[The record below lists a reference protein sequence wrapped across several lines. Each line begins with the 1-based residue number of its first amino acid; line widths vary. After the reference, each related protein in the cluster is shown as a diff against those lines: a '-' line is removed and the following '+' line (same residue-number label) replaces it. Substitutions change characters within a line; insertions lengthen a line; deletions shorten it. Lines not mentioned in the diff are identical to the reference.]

1 MKKGI
6 RKILAAM
13 LSAAMVVSVFPSSVT
28 AAPENAETAGATQ
41 EEQTE
46 AAAEP
51 AEESVQPE
59 ETAET
64 AAQDSEEAEQ
74 PEASAEEQAVEAQ
87 AVQESL
93 QARSIDW
100 EALKE
105 YIRKAIFQDY
115 ESTAVNLSE
124 FSLQEEEA
132 ATVTD
137 EVLTESNATTLVDT
151 EFVENEEGQVETMT
165 ISMDPELKA
174 VAQELDEL
182 SDGEGEE
189 GSQEGPIPMTDE
201 QKQQVLDAYAAY
213 QEYVA
218 ANPDYFGIQTPFFAN
233 KETNDTDWGPL
244 GSLMVIAGMT
254 EDKIE
259 SGEVTFEMLYGT
271 VQMFHQGNQ
280 AAVENMGS
288 QLLAVKDQA
297 LSHLDDSMSTVEKL
311 LVLNDWLADW
321 STFDMAYIMNMAAPE
336 PADTGIDPNIQ
347 GLWEGNQFGPLCLKK
362 GVCLGYSN
370 AYTYLVQWAFPE
382 IYKNADGSWKT
393 KEELN
398 YVTKSEQAVDE
409 NGNPAVDENGNAVM
423 VDVQEWSPDAAYM
436 VDYVRITYDATVT
449 MFGEP
454 QENFGS
460 DHYWNAVK
468 VDGEWYYVDPCYTD
482 IYIECMIRERV
493 ETDGNM
499 NHMYFMVSDPTVR
512 QLYDG
517 YYKSL
522 DTLYQ
527 DIATDQTYQQSWIAF
542 AKSPVDEVDNKYYY
556 FYDSTD
562 LISLMGQYGGMGGN
576 TSTQASSR
584 AGYEDLMGDSDYQ
597 LVYRDGDSADSANE
611 FTTLV
616 NFVDGT
622 VLNPSNGEM
631 EENSLIKELYEE
643 HLDYQE
649 KFPSVAISGSVYNG
663 VFYFNIS
670 NCILSYD
677 LSTGEV
683 AKVMEYNKVSAHRD
697 LSVALGGMGFSVVP
711 DDSEDVDL
719 TVYNNPIASM
729 TIKDDGN
736 MYVSVATNY
745 GWISGKTSMEDT
757 ENLGY
762 AYQETNYNPGYNSYF
777 NYNDE
782 INDNDE
788 FMWSANFVDTIAM
801 SHLTG
806 SEHTYEDVTVAPSC
820 GREGFTESRCTE
832 CGMIEPGTE
841 RTDIKEALGH
851 HYVQMEDQH
860 YTKDED
866 GNFNTETVYICAG
879 CLDAKSELD
888 EGEVAGE
895 HTYGEPTFT
904 WSEDHSACTAEFS
917 CAVCST
923 QNLDCLQ
930 GVENPVQTVE
940 CEVTSDNEGFDCA
953 AGGTITYTAT
963 CEFNGK
969 EYTTEEAVEI
979 PAGEHV
985 YGEPTFTWADDY
997 STCKITFECANCG
1010 TTVEED
1016 CTVTSET
1023 TEATCTEDGKNIYT
1037 ATYTIGETTYTD
1049 TKEEAIPAKGHDYVY
1064 TDNGDGTHTVTCN
1077 NCDLNEVENCEY
1089 EDYTCTKCGAVNNDA
1104 VAPVEGLTATSAGK
1118 QKVRISWQASE
1129 GADGYLICRKQND
1142 VYDGV
1147 IGYVV
1152 GEDVT
1157 SYTDKEALDTDYSF
1171 YWVFPYVQDSEGNVI
1186 EGRCPKYVYG
1196 MGVTAPVKNL
1206 KATSVNDG
1214 VLLSWTMSND
1224 AEGYLVYG
1232 IKNGGSY
1239 SYIGMVNDGRTQFK
1253 DKGASST
1260 EWSFYWVF
1268 PYHTNDDGKMI
1279 PGRCPQYVYGRAAS
1293 TSITDF
1299 KATSVEG
1306 GVELTWNDTSDADGY
1321 LIYGRRAGGAYESI
1335 GMTTTGMKYTDTEAS
1350 ATEYNYY
1357 WVYPYKT
1364 DSNGNVTVGVGSD
1377 YVYAMAK

>member
-201 QKQQVLDAYAAY
+201 QKKQVLDAYAAY

-244 GSLMVIAGMT
+244 GSLLVIAGMT

-522 DTLYQ
+522 DTLA
-527 DIATDQTYQQSWIAF
+527 I
-542 AKSPVDEVDNKYYY
+542 
-556 FYDSTD
+556 
-562 LISLMGQYGGMGGN
+562 
-576 TSTQASSR
+576 
-584 AGYEDLMGDSDYQ
+584 
-597 LVYRDGDSADSANE
+597 
-611 FTTLV
+611 
-616 NFVDGT
+616 
-622 VLNPSNGEM
+622 
-631 EENSLIKELYEE
+631 
-643 HLDYQE
+643 LDCFR
-649 KFPSVAISGSVYNG
+649 K
-663 VFYFNIS
+663 
-670 NCILSYD
+670 
-677 LSTGEV
+677 
-683 AKVMEYNKVSAHRD
+683 
-697 LSVALGGMGFSVVP
+697 
-711 DDSEDVDL
+711 
-719 TVYNNPIASM
+719 
-729 TIKDDGN
+729 
-736 MYVSVATNY
+736 
-745 GWISGKTSMEDT
+745 
-757 ENLGY
+757 
-762 AYQETNYNPGYNSYF
+762 
-777 NYNDE
+777 
-782 INDNDE
+782 
-788 FMWSANFVDTIAM
+788 
-801 SHLTG
+801 
-806 SEHTYEDVTVAPSC
+806 
-820 GREGFTESRCTE
+820 
-832 CGMIEPGTE
+832 EPG
-841 RTDIKEALGH
+841 
-851 HYVQMEDQH
+851 
-860 YTKDED
+860 
-866 GNFNTETVYICAG
+866 
-879 CLDAKSELD
+879 
-888 EGEVAGE
+888 
-895 HTYGEPTFT
+895 
-904 WSEDHSACTAEFS
+904 
-917 CAVCST
+917 
-923 QNLDCLQ
+923 
-930 GVENPVQTVE
+930 
-940 CEVTSDNEGFDCA
+940 
-953 AGGTITYTAT
+953 
-963 CEFNGK
+963 
-969 EYTTEEAVEI
+969 
-979 PAGEHV
+979 
-985 YGEPTFTWADDY
+985 
-997 STCKITFECANCG
+997 
-1010 TTVEED
+1010 
-1016 CTVTSET
+1016 
-1023 TEATCTEDGKNIYT
+1023 
-1037 ATYTIGETTYTD
+1037 
-1049 TKEEAIPAKGHDYVY
+1049 
-1064 TDNGDGTHTVTCN
+1064 
-1077 NCDLNEVENCEY
+1077 
-1089 EDYTCTKCGAVNNDA
+1089 
-1104 VAPVEGLTATSAGK
+1104 
-1118 QKVRISWQASE
+1118 
-1129 GADGYLICRKQND
+1129 
-1142 VYDGV
+1142 
-1147 IGYVV
+1147 
-1152 GEDVT
+1152 
-1157 SYTDKEALDTDYSF
+1157 
-1171 YWVFPYVQDSEGNVI
+1171 
-1186 EGRCPKYVYG
+1186 GR
-1196 MGVTAPVKNL
+1196 
-1206 KATSVNDG
+1206 S
-1214 VLLSWTMSND
+1214 
-1224 AEGYLVYG
+1224 
-1232 IKNGGSY
+1232 
-1239 SYIGMVNDGRTQFK
+1239 R
-1253 DKGASST
+1253 
-1260 EWSFYWVF
+1260 
-1268 PYHTNDDGKMI
+1268 
-1279 PGRCPQYVYGRAAS
+1279 
-1293 TSITDF
+1293 
-1299 KATSVEG
+1299 
-1306 GVELTWNDTSDADGY
+1306 
-1321 LIYGRRAGGAYESI
+1321 
-1335 GMTTTGMKYTDTEAS
+1335 
-1350 ATEYNYY
+1350 
-1357 WVYPYKT
+1357 
-1364 DSNGNVTVGVGSD
+1364 
-1377 YVYAMAK
+1377 

>member
-677 LSTGEV
+677 LSTSFNRRGC
-683 AKVMEYNKVSAHRD
+683 KS
-697 LSVALGGMGFSVVP
+697 
-711 DDSEDVDL
+711 
-719 TVYNNPIASM
+719 
-729 TIKDDGN
+729 
-736 MYVSVATNY
+736 Y
-745 GWISGKTSMEDT
+745 G
-757 ENLGY
+757 
-762 AYQETNYNPGYNSYF
+762 
-777 NYNDE
+777 
-782 INDNDE
+782 
-788 FMWSANFVDTIAM
+788 
-801 SHLTG
+801 
-806 SEHTYEDVTVAPSC
+806 
-820 GREGFTESRCTE
+820 
-832 CGMIEPGTE
+832 
-841 RTDIKEALGH
+841 
-851 HYVQMEDQH
+851 VQ
-860 YTKDED
+860 
-866 GNFNTETVYICAG
+866 
-879 CLDAKSELD
+879 
-888 EGEVAGE
+888 
-895 HTYGEPTFT
+895 
-904 WSEDHSACTAEFS
+904 
-917 CAVCST
+917 
-923 QNLDCLQ
+923 
-930 GVENPVQTVE
+930 
-940 CEVTSDNEGFDCA
+940 
-953 AGGTITYTAT
+953 
-963 CEFNGK
+963 
-969 EYTTEEAVEI
+969 
-979 PAGEHV
+979 
-985 YGEPTFTWADDY
+985 
-997 STCKITFECANCG
+997 
-1010 TTVEED
+1010 
-1016 CTVTSET
+1016 
-1023 TEATCTEDGKNIYT
+1023 
-1037 ATYTIGETTYTD
+1037 
-1049 TKEEAIPAKGHDYVY
+1049 
-1064 TDNGDGTHTVTCN
+1064 
-1077 NCDLNEVENCEY
+1077 
-1089 EDYTCTKCGAVNNDA
+1089 
-1104 VAPVEGLTATSAGK
+1104 
-1118 QKVRISWQASE
+1118 
-1129 GADGYLICRKQND
+1129 
-1142 VYDGV
+1142 
-1147 IGYVV
+1147 
-1152 GEDVT
+1152 
-1157 SYTDKEALDTDYSF
+1157 
-1171 YWVFPYVQDSEGNVI
+1171 
-1186 EGRCPKYVYG
+1186 
-1196 MGVTAPVKNL
+1196 
-1206 KATSVNDG
+1206 
-1214 VLLSWTMSND
+1214 
-1224 AEGYLVYG
+1224 
-1232 IKNGGSY
+1232 
-1239 SYIGMVNDGRTQFK
+1239 
-1253 DKGASST
+1253 
-1260 EWSFYWVF
+1260 
-1268 PYHTNDDGKMI
+1268 
-1279 PGRCPQYVYGRAAS
+1279 
-1293 TSITDF
+1293 
-1299 KATSVEG
+1299 
-1306 GVELTWNDTSDADGY
+1306 
-1321 LIYGRRAGGAYESI
+1321 
-1335 GMTTTGMKYTDTEAS
+1335 
-1350 ATEYNYY
+1350 
-1357 WVYPYKT
+1357 
-1364 DSNGNVTVGVGSD
+1364 
-1377 YVYAMAK
+1377 

>member
-41 EEQTE
+41 EEQ

-59 ETAET
+59 ETAEA

-74 PEASAEEQAVEAQ
+74 PEVSAEEQAAEAQ

-201 QKQQVLDAYAAY
+201 QKKQVLDAYAAY

-244 GSLMVIAGMT
+244 GSLLVIAGMT

-311 LVLNDWLADW
+311 LVLNDWLAKW
-321 STFDMAYIMNMAAPE
+321 STFDMAYIMEMEAPE
-336 PADTGIDPNIQ
+336 PVDSGIDPNIQ
-347 GLWEGNQFGPLCLKK
+347 GLWEGNQFGPLCLRK

-382 IYKNADGSWKT
+382 IYRENGQKDGPWKT
-393 KEELN
+393 KAQLN
-398 YVTKSEQAVDE
+398 YVTKSVQAVDE
-409 NGNPAVDENGNAVM
+409 NGNPAVDDNNNPVM

-468 VDGEWYYVDPCYTD
+468 VDGKWYYVDPCYTD

-499 NHMYFMVSDPTVR
+499 NHMYFMVSDDTVR
-512 QLYDG
+512 QLYDE
-517 YYKSL
+517 YYDSL
-522 DTLYQ
+522 DTLYEG
-527 DIATDQTYQQSWIAF
+527 IATDQTYQKSWIAY
-542 AKSPVDEVDNKYYY
+542 AKSPVDVVDNDYYY

-562 LISLMGQYGGMGGN
+562 LIELMGQYGGMGGN

-584 AGYEDLMGDSDYQ
+584 AGYEDIMGDSEYQ
-597 LVYRDGDSADSANE
+597 LVCRDGDSADTANE

-622 VLNPSNGEM
+622 VLNPSTGEM
-631 EENSLIKELYEE
+631 EENALIQELYEE

-670 NCILSYD
+670 NCILSYN

-806 SEHTYEDVTVAPSC
+806 SEHTYADVTVAPSC

-832 CGMIEPGTE
+832 CGMIEPSTE

-851 HYVQMEDQH
+851 HYVQMEDQY

-930 GVENPVQTVE
+930 GVESPVQTVE
-940 CEVTSDNEGFDCA
+940 CTVTSDNEGFDCA

-963 CEFNGK
+963 CEFDGK

-985 YGEPTFTWADDY
+985 YGEPAFTWADDY

-1023 TEATCTEDGKNIYT
+1023 TEATCTEDGKNVYT
-1037 ATYTIGETTYTD
+1037 ATYTMGETTYTD

-1089 EDYTCTKCGAVNNDA
+1089 EDFTCTKCGAQNKEPVQA
-1104 VAPVEGLTATSAGK
+1104 VTNLKAASAGK
-1118 QKVRISWQASE
+1118 QKVKLTWTPSE
-1129 GADGYLICRKQND
+1129 GADGYMIYAQKSGK
-1142 VYDGV
+1142 Y
-1147 IGYVV
+1147 GYVGV
-1152 GEDVT
+1152 VQDGDAT
-1157 SYTDKEALDTDYSF
+1157 YYTDRNALDTDYNY
-1171 YWVFPYVQDSEGNVI
+1171 YWVFPYVLDSEGNQI
-1186 EGRCPKYVYG
+1186 PGKCPQYVYG
-1196 MGVTAPVKNL
+1196 TGVTPAVQNL
-1206 KATSVNDG
+1206 KATSVNNG
-1214 VLLSWTMSND
+1214 VQLSWTASTD

-1232 IKNGGSY
+1232 IRPGEEYG
-1239 SYIGMVNDGRTQFK
+1239 YIGMTTQGVKYTDTLASK
-1253 DKGASST
+1253 D
-1260 EWSFYWVF
+1260 EYNYYWVF
-1268 PYHTNDDGKMI
+1268 PYHTNDSGKMI
-1279 PGRCPQYVYGRAAS
+1279 TGPCITYTYGRAVS
-1293 TSITDF
+1293 TTITDL
-1299 KATSVEG
+1299 KATSVNG
-1306 GVELTWNDTSDADGY
+1306 GVKLTWSDSSSADGY
-1321 LIYGRRAGGAYESI
+1321 LIYGRRAGGAYEYI
-1335 GMTTTGMKYTDTEAS
+1335 GMTRQGTTFTDTKAS
-1350 ATEYNYY
+1350 STEYNYY
-1357 WVYPYKT
+1357 WVFPFQE
-1364 DSNGNVTVGVGSD
+1364 DADGNIVAGTGSD
-1377 YVYAMAK
+1377 YTYGRAK

>member
-41 EEQTE
+41 EEQ

-649 KFPSVAISGSVYNG
+649 KFPSVAISSFNRRGCKSYG
-663 VFYFNIS
+663 V
-670 NCILSYD
+670 
-677 LSTGEV
+677 
-683 AKVMEYNKVSAHRD
+683 
-697 LSVALGGMGFSVVP
+697 
-711 DDSEDVDL
+711 
-719 TVYNNPIASM
+719 
-729 TIKDDGN
+729 
-736 MYVSVATNY
+736 
-745 GWISGKTSMEDT
+745 
-757 ENLGY
+757 
-762 AYQETNYNPGYNSYF
+762 Q
-777 NYNDE
+777 
-782 INDNDE
+782 
-788 FMWSANFVDTIAM
+788 
-801 SHLTG
+801 
-806 SEHTYEDVTVAPSC
+806 
-820 GREGFTESRCTE
+820 
-832 CGMIEPGTE
+832 
-841 RTDIKEALGH
+841 
-851 HYVQMEDQH
+851 
-860 YTKDED
+860 
-866 GNFNTETVYICAG
+866 
-879 CLDAKSELD
+879 
-888 EGEVAGE
+888 
-895 HTYGEPTFT
+895 
-904 WSEDHSACTAEFS
+904 
-917 CAVCST
+917 
-923 QNLDCLQ
+923 
-930 GVENPVQTVE
+930 
-940 CEVTSDNEGFDCA
+940 
-953 AGGTITYTAT
+953 
-963 CEFNGK
+963 
-969 EYTTEEAVEI
+969 
-979 PAGEHV
+979 
-985 YGEPTFTWADDY
+985 
-997 STCKITFECANCG
+997 
-1010 TTVEED
+1010 
-1016 CTVTSET
+1016 
-1023 TEATCTEDGKNIYT
+1023 
-1037 ATYTIGETTYTD
+1037 
-1049 TKEEAIPAKGHDYVY
+1049 
-1064 TDNGDGTHTVTCN
+1064 
-1077 NCDLNEVENCEY
+1077 
-1089 EDYTCTKCGAVNNDA
+1089 
-1104 VAPVEGLTATSAGK
+1104 
-1118 QKVRISWQASE
+1118 
-1129 GADGYLICRKQND
+1129 
-1142 VYDGV
+1142 
-1147 IGYVV
+1147 
-1152 GEDVT
+1152 
-1157 SYTDKEALDTDYSF
+1157 
-1171 YWVFPYVQDSEGNVI
+1171 
-1186 EGRCPKYVYG
+1186 
-1196 MGVTAPVKNL
+1196 
-1206 KATSVNDG
+1206 
-1214 VLLSWTMSND
+1214 
-1224 AEGYLVYG
+1224 
-1232 IKNGGSY
+1232 
-1239 SYIGMVNDGRTQFK
+1239 
-1253 DKGASST
+1253 
-1260 EWSFYWVF
+1260 
-1268 PYHTNDDGKMI
+1268 
-1279 PGRCPQYVYGRAAS
+1279 
-1293 TSITDF
+1293 
-1299 KATSVEG
+1299 
-1306 GVELTWNDTSDADGY
+1306 
-1321 LIYGRRAGGAYESI
+1321 
-1335 GMTTTGMKYTDTEAS
+1335 
-1350 ATEYNYY
+1350 
-1357 WVYPYKT
+1357 
-1364 DSNGNVTVGVGSD
+1364 
-1377 YVYAMAK
+1377 